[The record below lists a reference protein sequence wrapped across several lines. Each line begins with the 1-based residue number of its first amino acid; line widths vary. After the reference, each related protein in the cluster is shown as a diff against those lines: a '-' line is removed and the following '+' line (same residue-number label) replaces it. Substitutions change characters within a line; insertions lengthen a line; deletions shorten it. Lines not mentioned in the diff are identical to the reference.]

1 MDISVIIPIYNTGE
15 YLEECLESV
24 INQTYN
30 NYEVILINDGS
41 TDNSLLIANK
51 YANKYNNIR
60 VINQQNYG
68 QSVARNRGI
77 KEAKGKYIYFA
88 DSDDILEKNLLEDCY
103 RKFKENDIDMVMFGY
118 KFMCENGIDEH
129 LNNKEIL
136 ISDVLSDKY
145 VSGKDIF
152 KKNIY
157 INDFLAVVWTQMY
170 KKSFLLENKLF
181 FEEKIFY
188 EDLEFIF
195 KTFIK
200 CKRMMYLNKS
210 MYVYRRRPTST
221 TTNNAVS
228 NEKYIKSL
236 NTVIDKI
243 IKYLNDMD
251 RSDNVLEESVKKYLN
266 HIFKIL
272 ITYLNKEYIYN
283 KFTEDIKLNINKY
296 INKYCQV
303 FGSKMFEQDYKFFAE
318 QIIRFGEC
326 SDEIVEY
333 IYRNN
338 YSLEKDIIIQ
348 IQKDV
353 NNASNI
359 RKQILCKTNL
369 KNADKIVGIY
379 GVSNHT
385 ISLLKYYENCFGK
398 IKTKIYLIDSFKGKQ
413 NEKYNGFQIIN
424 IEDINEYKFDEII
437 ISSYNSEEILFEK
450 LRIHLKSDIP
460 IYRFYE
466 KNDILLF
473 G

>member
-1 MDISVIIPIYNTGE
+1 MDISIVIPIYNTEE

-24 INQTYN
+24 INQTYKD
-30 NYEVILINDGS
+30 YEVILINDGS

-60 VINQQNYG
+60 VINQKNCG

-88 DSDDILEKNLLEDCY
+88 DSDDILEKNLLEDCHK
-103 RKFKENDIDMVMFGY
+103 KFEENDIDMVMFGY
-118 KFMCENGIDEH
+118 KFLCKNGIDEH

-136 ISDVLSDKY
+136 ISLSDEY

-181 FEEKIFY
+181 FQEKIFY

-195 KTFIK
+195 KAFLK
-200 CKRMMYLNKS
+200 SKRMIYLNKS
-210 MYVYRRRPTST
+210 MYLYRRRPTST
-221 TTNNAVS
+221 TTNNVV
-228 NEKYIKSL
+228 NNGKYIKSL

-243 IKYLNDMD
+243 IEFFNDMD
-251 RSDNVLEESVKKYLN
+251 RSDDILEDSVRKYLN

-272 ITYLNKEYIYN
+272 VTYLNKEYIYN
-283 KFTEDIKLNINKY
+283 KFTEDIQLNINKY
-296 INKYCQV
+296 LNQYCQV
-303 FGSKMFEQDYKFFAE
+303 FSSKIVEQDCKFFAE

-326 SDEIVEY
+326 SDKIVKY
-333 IYRNN
+333 IYKNN
-338 YSLEKDIIIQ
+338 CNIEKNNIIQ
-348 IQKDV
+348 IQKYV
-353 NNASNI
+353 NNANNI
-359 RKQILCKTNL
+359 RKHILYKTNL
-369 KNADKIVGIY
+369 KNAATIVGIY

-385 ISLLKYYENCFGK
+385 ISLLKYYENCFGE
-398 IKTKIYLIDSFKGKQ
+398 IKAKIYLIDSFKGKQ

-437 ISSYNSEEILFEK
+437 ISSYNSEEILFKK
-450 LRIHLKSDIP
+450 LERYLKNDIP